1 MSRIVS
7 REWSFDEPDTTELV
21 RFIGS
26 RGEMWEPTPLLNPEH
41 HHPLLDRTVSTPV
54 ASAHRLSAGLNKAGI
69 RWPSFRTGAKYPQ
82 ARIDHGR
89 AGNDILW
96 QYYCEH
102 YTFAGAYVYIEPNV
116 CPDPAAAARDDYFK
130 ADTRWPTFMSA
141 AQHPWA
147 RIEHDRDGDDR
158 LRIYFIEHQTFNGA
172 MVYIKPDKDNEPVD
186 VIWNRRGDLVMMQFQ
201 PVPAVATRCI

>member
-41 HHPLLDRTVSTPV
+41 HHPLLDRTVSTPA

-89 AGNDILW
+89 AGDDILW

-116 CPDPAAAARDDYFK
+116 CPDPAAAARDDYFEV
-130 ADTRWPTFMSA
+130 DLRWPTFMSA
-141 AQHPWA
+141 ELYPWA
-147 RIEHDRDGDDR
+147 EIEHGTGRWPCTRAGDNSLSSYYR
-158 LRIYFIEHQTFNGA
+158 KHGAYSGA
-172 MVYIKPDKDNEPVD
+172 MVYIKPSNDTEPVD
-186 VIWNRRGDLVMMQFQ
+186 VIWNNRGDMVMMQFR
-201 PVPAVATRCI
+201 P

>member
-1 MSRIVS
+1 MKAPLPANKAPPPMCPYMKAPPKMQTPASN
-7 REWSFDEPDTTELV
+7 REAGAGQSPQCMT
-21 RFIGS
+21 
-26 RGEMWEPTPLLNPEH
+26 
-41 HHPLLDRTVSTPV
+41 V
-54 ASAHRLSAGLNKAGI
+54 ASVLSAGRGI
-69 RWPSFRTGAKYPQ
+69 SWPTFRSGAQYPQ
-82 ARIDHGR
+82 ARIEHDH
-89 AGNDILW
+89 ANDEMLW
-96 QYYCEH
+96 QYYSDHE
-102 YTFAGAYVYIEPNV
+102 TFAGAEVYIEANV
-116 CPDPAAAARDDYFK
+116 CDDPAAAARDDYFK

-186 VIWNRRGDLVMMQFQ
+186 VIWNRHGYLVMMQSQ